1 MADVQA
7 NANSEHEMNTAGEEN
22 TQNTVADNTQEELK
36 LDFEKAGEI
45 ADKRSERATKS
56 AITDY
61 FKQQGLTPEQAN
73 QAFADFKAK
82 QEAAKEQ
89 ERSDLTA
96 LQNKVQ
102 QYEKAET
109 EGLKVANRRLIRA
122 YAMEEAHKLNFRP
135 DRVEKVIKIAD
146 LSNVDVDA
154 QGKVDVSALN
164 TALQQVANDLPEW
177 LNSSK
182 QEENKG
188 IRVGSPSN
196 QKAVDLDNELS
207 KIFGNKK

>member
-22 TQNTVADNTQEELK
+22 TQNTVAENTQEELK

-82 QEAAKEQ
+82 SNAEKCLKE
-89 ERSDLTA
+89 L
-96 LQNKVQ
+96 
-102 QYEKAET
+102 KA
-109 EGLKVANRRLIRA
+109 
-122 YAMEEAHKLNFRP
+122 
-135 DRVEKVIKIAD
+135 
-146 LSNVDVDA
+146 
-154 QGKVDVSALN
+154 
-164 TALQQVANDLPEW
+164 
-177 LNSSK
+177 
-182 QEENKG
+182 KG
-188 IRVGSPSN
+188 INAIIVGEPEAPSP
-196 QKAVDLDNELS
+196 QT
-207 KIFGNKK
+207 